1 MQIRDNKLLKN
12 LRKTFV
18 EKQSNISIFKI
29 DLEMEKIR
37 DMYLSFDGGK
47 LTSTIVNIDIEEMS
61 FCLAC
66 AILKHITNY

>member
-61 FCLAC
+61 FSLAC
-66 AILKHITNY
+66 AILKNIKNY